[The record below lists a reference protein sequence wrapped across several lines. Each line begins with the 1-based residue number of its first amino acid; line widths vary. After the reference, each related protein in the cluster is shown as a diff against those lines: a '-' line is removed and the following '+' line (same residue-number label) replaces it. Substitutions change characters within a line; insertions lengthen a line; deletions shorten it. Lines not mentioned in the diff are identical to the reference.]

1 MTFKHISPGATFWMR
16 TVRYIKTQKVVVSD
30 IPYNA
35 VCFGTG
41 AHAFICD
48 DAPVNV
54 DHSELYCPVHREGE
68 TPPSLH
74 LSSL

>member
-1 MTFKHISPGATFWMR
+1 MTFKHVSPGATFWMR

-41 AHAFICD
+41 AHTFVGED
-48 DAPVNV
+48 VPVLA
-54 DHSELYCPVHREGE
+54 DHSELYCPVHREEE
-68 TPPSLH
+68 TPSSMH
-74 LSSL
+74 VSSL